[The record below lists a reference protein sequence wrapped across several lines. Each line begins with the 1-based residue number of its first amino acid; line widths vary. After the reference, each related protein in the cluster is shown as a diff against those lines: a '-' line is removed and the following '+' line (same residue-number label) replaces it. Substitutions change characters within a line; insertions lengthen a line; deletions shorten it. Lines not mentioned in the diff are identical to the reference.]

1 MENSYFIFSDI
12 NQNIKIERFH
22 ICTWEF
28 QNNTSFIEFGCEISK
43 NSLQD
48 QENIELQLFAP
59 WLTVKCQL
67 ADFYEKLKGSEN
79 SRFIFNES
87 ITSTDF
93 LDGGQNLNGVVHN
106 FSGRNRLC
114 ILPITLLIDG
124 ENQTI
129 TIKINLDFYNKTLL
143 DNRPN
148 IYFRFSV
155 TPEKIL
161 IATRK
166 NGIAKSTIL
175 YDIRLNQKRNLPE
188 SLIPKFVNKEVCK
201 IERCFCFNIVPNR
214 YELVFFDASSLQSV
228 RTLEYPSFNR
238 YLPDKRIKENELLV
252 VYSRK
257 DGADAYN
264 FFLIYSKEY
273 IGMDQLAI
281 GLLISL
287 ISGILLFIPAYKVSL
302 GEKIKYSELWA
313 QMPFLF
319 WVVVFLVAMT
329 LFYFAWKKFRK

>member
-1 MENSYFIFSDI
+1 MHNSYFIFSEQG
-12 NQNIKIERFH
+12 QNIQIERFH

-28 QNNTSFIEFGCEISK
+28 QNNTSFIEFGCEINK
-43 NSLQD
+43 NSIID
-48 QENIELQLFAP
+48 KDNIELQLFAP
-59 WLTVKCQL
+59 WLTAKCQT

-79 SRFIFNES
+79 SRFIFNDS
-87 ITSTDF
+87 IRSTDS
-93 LDGGQNLNGVVHN
+93 LDEGQNLNGVIHN

-114 ILPITLLIDG
+114 ILPVNLTIDG

-129 TIKINLDFYNKTLL
+129 SIKVNLGFYNKTSQ
-143 DNRPN
+143 DRSN
-148 IYFRFSV
+148 IYFRFSI
-155 TPEKIL
+155 TPEKKL

-166 NGIAKSTIL
+166 NGITKSTIL

-188 SLIPKFVNKEVCK
+188 SLFQQFVIREVCK

-228 RTLEYPSFNR
+228 RTLEYSSFNK

-252 VYSRK
+252 IYNRK
-257 DGADAYN
+257 DKADAYN

-287 ISGILLFIPAYKVSL
+287 ISGILLFIPSYKLSL
-302 GEKIKYSELWA
+302 GANLKYSELWVR
-313 QMPFLF
+313 MPILF
-319 WVVVFLVAMT
+319 WVVVSLVLLT
-329 LFYFAWKKFRK
+329 LFYFAWKKIKK